1 MSVGLADLIARCLA
15 REAGGRYATAA
26 SLAADLRQHLA
37 NRPLRGV
44 PNRSLTERWTKWR
57 RRQPYALALL
67 SMRLLI
73 VAALLAA
80 GLIGIVQFRQH
91 AHAAEKQRHENVR
104 RLHDAGIL
112 RVTCREDL
120 KKQAYGEALTAARH
134 ALILLADMP
143 GNDHLRQVLQ
153 QQADLAER
161 GQTVQELHALADQI
175 RYLYGAEQLPAAT
188 VEELAGRCREEW
200 GQRRRLL
207 EPAGLDLGTW
217 IEKRLQTDLLD
228 LGLIWADLQVRLA
241 PAKKR
246 AQAQEDALGVL
257 AEVESLFG
265 PNPVLYRERQVL
277 LEGLGRKQEAR
288 AAAAQAATCEPKSGW
303 EHYALG
309 RYSYRSGSFKDAAA
323 SFERAIDLH
332 PRDFWPHF
340 YAGIC
345 AYRLQRYDQAV
356 SAFDVAVA
364 LAEQSPECW
373 FNRGLANA
381 ALGRQ
386 VRARYDFERALKL
399 DPKLAAAALGLGA
412 LYYQAQR
419 YAEAI
424 PCLQISLA
432 NGADPATVHYHLAL
446 VYRAQ
451 NDRSRALHHL
461 KQALQHNPDH
471 AQARDLRDR
480 LLVYLPAACRRTV
493 PK

>member
-1 MSVGLADLIARCLA
+1 M
-15 REAGGRYATAA
+15 
-26 SLAADLRQHLA
+26 QQ
-37 NRPLRGV
+37 
-44 PNRSLTERWTKWR
+44 RSSGTRTC
-57 RRQPYALALL
+57 A
-67 SMRLLI
+67 
-73 VAALLAA
+73 
-80 GLIGIVQFRQH
+80 
-91 AHAAEKQRHENVR
+91 

-112 RVTCREDL
+112 RVTCGEDL

-134 ALILLADMP
+134 GLILLADMP

-153 QQADLAER
+153 RQADLAER

-200 GQRRRLL
+200 GERRRLL
-207 EPAGLDLGTW
+207 EPAGLDLGAW
-217 IEKRLQTDLLD
+217 IEKRLQTDLLN

-241 PAKKR
+241 PAKKH
-246 AQAQEDALGVL
+246 AQAQDHALGVL

-386 VRARYDFERALKL
+386 VRTAMISSALSSSIPNWPPPPWAWAPSITRRSVTPRPSPVSKSL
-399 DPKLAAAALGLGA
+399 LPMEPTPPRSTTIWLSFTAPKRSPQGLAPSQAGLAA
-412 LYYQAQR
+412 
-419 YAEAI
+419 
-424 PCLQISLA
+424 
-432 NGADPATVHYHLAL
+432 
-446 VYRAQ
+446 
-451 NDRSRALHHL
+451 
-461 KQALQHNPDH
+461 
-471 AQARDLRDR
+471 
-480 LLVYLPAACRRTV
+480 
-493 PK
+493 